1 MRELTKVFEHAAVD
15 PRWYAYWEEIGAFRA
30 DPESGRPPFSMVLPP
45 PNVTG
50 WLHIGHALNQ
60 TLPDVV
66 ARWKR
71 MNGHDVLWLP
81 GTDHAGIATQN
92 VVEKQLAAEGKSRH
106 DLGREAFEARV
117 WEWVAKSRGTITS
130 QMRKLGS
137 SVDWSRE
144 RFTLDESLSR
154 AVRRVFVTLY
164 EDDLIYRAKY
174 LVSWCPR
181 CRTALSDLEVAHAP
195 ARGRLY
201 HIRYPYTGGGGA
213 ITVATTRPETMLG
226 DTAVAVHPGD
236 ERYAA
241 VVGRTLTLPV
251 IGRAL
256 PVIADDFGGPVRRA
270 QLQCLHAL
278 AFKMVNLAGHLT
290 ALLGQSRDNVKGIV
304 PVIEAV
310 VQPLCDPVELL
321 DHSVTPPTAPLFAA
335 IRPAAV
341 LRTPS
346 LFLNPVGGCPDGARA
361 ERAVP
366 AKGGTA

>member
-1 MRELTKVFEHAAVD
+1 
-15 PRWYAYWEEIGAFRA
+15 
-30 DPESGRPPFSMVLPP
+30 
-45 PNVTG
+45 
-50 WLHIGHALNQ
+50 WLHIGYALNQ
-60 TLPDVV
+60 PLPDVV

-71 MNGHDVLWLP
+71 MTGHDVLWLP

-144 RFTLDESLSR
+144 RFTLDENLSR

-181 CRTALSDLEVAHAP
+181 CRTALSDLEVVHGP
-195 ARGRLY
+195 ARGKLY
-201 HIRYPYTGGGGA
+201 HIRYPYTDGGGA

-256 PVIADDFGGPVRRA
+256 PVIADDFVDP
-270 QLQCLHAL
+270 
-278 AFKMVNLAGHLT
+278 AFGTGA
-290 ALLGQSRDNVKGIV
+290 VK
-304 PVIEAV
+304 
-310 VQPLCDPVELL
+310 
-321 DHSVTPPTAPLFAA
+321 VTPAHDPNDFEMGERHRLERVSV
-335 IRPAAV
+335 IDE
-341 LRTPS
+341 
-346 LFLNPVGGCPDGARA
+346 DGR
-361 ERAVP
+361 
-366 AKGGTA
+366 